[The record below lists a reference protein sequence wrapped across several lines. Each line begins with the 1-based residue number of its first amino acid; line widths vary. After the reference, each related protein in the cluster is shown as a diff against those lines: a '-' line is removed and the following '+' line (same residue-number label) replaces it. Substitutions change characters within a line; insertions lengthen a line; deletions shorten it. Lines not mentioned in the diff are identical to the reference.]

1 MSGGAASRMR
11 TLSELDLRRRTVLM
25 RVDFN
30 VPLANGQVADDARIR
45 AALPTIRAVLDQH
58 GARLV
63 LMSHLG
69 RPSGAPEAG
78 LRIGP
83 VAQRLAALLDA
94 PVRTAGDCVGPAAA
108 TAAARLG
115 AGEVLMLENLRFH
128 PGEEANDGRFAAGL
142 ARLGQVY
149 VNDAFGAAHRAHA
162 STVGVPA
169 RLPPHAKGA
178 GLLLQREVEE
188 LDGLLARPAAPF
200 VLVVGG
206 AKVSSKIGVLRNLL
220 GRVDAILIGG
230 GMAYTFLAAQGV
242 AVGASLKEEEALRI
256 AGELLDAAAARRVPV
271 LLPDDHLAAAPPIDA
286 AAAAR
291 GAAVPGVAVPGVA
304 VPGAVAVP
312 TRAIP
317 DRLAGVDIGPRT
329 ARAFRERI
337 VSAGTVL
344 WNGPMGVTEIDRFRR
359 GTQAVAQ
366 AVVDSPAHTVVG
378 GGDSVAALQALGIT
392 TGIDHVSTGGGASLE
407 MLEGGTLPGVAAL
420 RG

>member
-220 GRVDAILIGG
+220 ERVDAILIGG

-242 AVGASLKEEEALRI
+242 AVGASFKEEEALRI

-291 GAAVPGVAVPGVA
+291 GAAVPGVA

>member
-30 VPLANGQVADDARIR
+30 APLANGQVADDARIR

-58 GARLV
+58 GTRLV

-94 PVRTAGDCVGPAAA
+94 PVRTAADCVGPAAA

-142 ARLGQVY
+142 AKLGQVY

-220 GRVDAILIGG
+220 ERVDAILIGG

-291 GAAVPGVAVPGVA
+291 GAAVPGAA

-392 TGIDHVSTGGGASLE
+392 AGIDHVSTGGGASLE

>member
-45 AALPTIRAVLDQH
+45 AALPTIRAVLDQR

-220 GRVDAILIGG
+220 ERVDAILIGG

-242 AVGASLKEEEALRI
+242 AVGASFKEEEALRI

-286 AAAAR
+286 AAAAC
-291 GAAVPGVAVPGVA
+291 GAAVPGVA

-392 TGIDHVSTGGGASLE
+392 AGIDHVSTGGGASLE